1 MFARDL
7 HLPALAEGDLVALW
21 PAGAYGA
28 AMASNHCMRGLPTE
42 VLI

>member
-28 AMASNHCMRGLPTE
+28 WRKGAPTDKPSSEGGL
-42 VLI
+42 